1 MKLLVG
7 SDTHGNIR
15 DLARAVEREQP
26 DLICHL
32 GDYVRDGK
40 RLQEQFPN
48 IPFEQVPG
56 NCDFPATAGAE
67 RLLQIEG
74 HTLLLCHGHTF
85 GVKRSLL
92 QAYYAAVERQADIL
106 LFGHT
111 HQAFSQQKEGILLF
125 NPGTAGGRGA
135 TCSYGVIEL
144 RPNSVTPKI
153 VHINSN

>member
-40 RLQEQFPN
+40 RLQELFPH
-48 IPFEQVPG
+48 IPLEQVPG

-92 QAYYAAVERQADIL
+92 QAYYAAVERQAELL

-111 HQAFSQQKEGILLF
+111 HRALCQQKEGVLLF

-135 TCSYGVIEL
+135 VCSYGVIEL
-144 RPNSVTPKI
+144 NQNTVLPRIVTMEE
-153 VHINSN
+153 N

>member
-1 MKLLVG
+1 MKVLIG

-32 GDYVRDGK
+32 GDYVRDGN
-40 RLQEQFPN
+40 RLRERFPK
-48 IPFEQVPG
+48 IPFEQVSG
-56 NCDFPATAGAE
+56 NCDFPATGGAE

-111 HQAFSQQKEGILLF
+111 HRAFCQKKEGILLL

-135 TCSYGVIEL
+135 VCSYGVIEL
-144 RPNSVTPKI
+144 DNDTVTPRI
-153 VHINSN
+153 VTMEES